1 MTSFACRDL
10 LGRDGY
16 KLKELWSEN
25 RWDVDARGIETATAF
40 VLQDSEGREIDAHAM
55 RLDAQGNGLPAWEA
69 EGLGFERQALAGE
82 GMIAGL
88 AVRCLSP
95 EMQMLCHTGY
105 TLPDEQLPRFAATTY
120 EVWCVIGL
128 GLFGLKRTG

>member
-1 MTSFACRDL
+1 M
-10 LGRDGY
+10 
-16 KLKELWSEN
+16 
-25 RWDVDARGIETATAF
+25 ETATAF
-40 VLQDSEGREIDAHAM
+40 VLLDLEGREIDAHAL

-105 TLPDEQLPRFAATTY
+105 TLPDEQLRDLQQLHTRFG
-120 EVWCVIGL
+120 V
-128 GLFGLKRTG
+128 